1 MAFQA
6 GTQVRPELGRAD
18 LSGFERSG
26 QYIGQALANLGAQI
40 GGAIKDK
47 REKKEEARLSKQAA
61 EMVLGLSDQYGLGI
75 DNMDDAKTAVEVF
88 GGGKNAVV
96 TLSAL
101 AKSFQPDPEVPSTV
115 SSSEMKNYLDIVSGM
130 GFNAEDLYVR
140 DGELYHSDVGQDTLL
155 TQGQKDMI
163 LSTEAGRNFV
173 NRSQNRYNTITI
185 TGQKPTGTYTEGP
198 VTGTERAPVTG
209 AQQGPSR
216 TGPYPIY
223 FGM

>member
-1 MAFQA
+1 MAFQV

-26 QYIGQALANLGAQI
+26 QYIGQALANLGAQV

-101 AKSFQPDPEVPSTV
+101 AKSFQPDTEGPSTV
-115 SSSEMKNYLDIVSGM
+115 SSSEMQNFSEIVSSM
-130 GFNAEDLYVR
+130 GLNPEDLYVR
-140 DGELYHSDVGQDTLL
+140 DGELYHSDFGQDTLL
-155 TQGQKDMI
+155 TQGQKDII
-163 LSTEAGRNFV
+163 LSTESGRNLF
-173 NRSQNRYNTITI
+173 NQSQNRYNALTI
-185 TGQKPTGTYTEGP
+185 TGQKPTS
-198 VTGTERAPVTG
+198 A
-209 AQQGPSR
+209 
-216 TGPYPIY
+216 

>member
-1 MAFQA
+1 MAFQV

-26 QYIGQALANLGAQI
+26 QYIGQALANLGAQV

-101 AKSFQPDPEVPSTV
+101 AKSFQPDTEGPSTV
-115 SSSEMKNYLDIVSGM
+115 SSSEMQNFSDIVDSM
-130 GFNAEDLYVR
+130 GFTPANLYVKN
-140 DGELYHSDVGQDTLL
+140 GELYHSDVGQDTLL
-155 TQGQKDMI
+155 TQGQKDII
-163 LSTEAGRNFV
+163 LSTESGRNLF
-173 NRSQNRYNTITI
+173 NQSQNRYNALTI
-185 TGQKPTGTYTEGP
+185 TGQKPTS
-198 VTGTERAPVTG
+198 A
-209 AQQGPSR
+209 
-216 TGPYPIY
+216 

>member
-1 MAFQA
+1 MAFQV

-26 QYIGQALANLGAQI
+26 QYIGQALANLGAQV

-101 AKSFQPDPEVPSTV
+101 AKSFQPDTEGPSTV
-115 SSSEMKNYLDIVSGM
+115 SSSEMQNFSEILDSM
-130 GFNAEDLYVR
+130 ALKAQNLYVR
-140 DGELYHSDVGQDTLL
+140 DGELYHSDFGQDTLL
-155 TQGQKDMI
+155 TQGQKDII
-163 LSTEAGRNFV
+163 LSTESGRNLF
-173 NRSQNRYNTITI
+173 NQSQNRYNALTI
-185 TGQKPTGTYTEGP
+185 TGQKPTS
-198 VTGTERAPVTG
+198 A
-209 AQQGPSR
+209 
-216 TGPYPIY
+216 

>member
-1 MAFQA
+1 MAFQV

-18 LSGFERSG
+18 LSGFERSS
-26 QYIGQALANLGAQI
+26 QYIGQALANLGAQV

-101 AKSFQPDPEVPSTV
+101 AKSFQPDTEGPSTV
-115 SSSEMKNYLDIVSGM
+115 SSSEMQNFSEIVSSM
-130 GFNAEDLYVR
+130 GLNPEDLYVR
-140 DGELYHSDVGQDTLL
+140 DGELYHSDFGQDTLL
-155 TQGQKDMI
+155 TQGQKDII
-163 LSTEAGRNFV
+163 LSTESGRNLF
-173 NRSQNRYNTITI
+173 NQSQNRYNALTI
-185 TGQKPTGTYTEGP
+185 TGQKPTS
-198 VTGTERAPVTG
+198 A
-209 AQQGPSR
+209 
-216 TGPYPIY
+216 

>member
-1 MAFQA
+1 MAFQV

-26 QYIGQALANLGAQI
+26 QYIGQALANLGAQV

-101 AKSFQPDPEVPSTV
+101 AKSFQPDTEGPSTV
-115 SSSEMKNYLDIVSGM
+115 SSSEMQNFSDIVDSM
-130 GFNAEDLYVR
+130 GFTPANLYVKN
-140 DGELYHSDVGQDTLL
+140 GELYHSDFGQDTLL
-155 TQGQKDMI
+155 TQGQKDII
-163 LSTEAGRNFV
+163 LSTESGRNLF
-173 NRSQNRYNTITI
+173 NQSQNRYNALTI
-185 TGQKPTGTYTEGP
+185 TGQKPTS
-198 VTGTERAPVTG
+198 A
-209 AQQGPSR
+209 
-216 TGPYPIY
+216 

>member
-1 MAFQA
+1 MAFQV

-26 QYIGQALANLGAQI
+26 QYIGQALANLGAQV

-101 AKSFQPDPEVPSTV
+101 AKSFQPDTEGPSTV
-115 SSSEMKNYLDIVSGM
+115 SSSEMQNFSDIVDSM
-130 GFNAEDLYVR
+130 GFTPANLYVR
-140 DGELYHSDVGQDTLL
+140 DGELYHSDFGQDTLL
-155 TQGQKDMI
+155 TQGQKDII
-163 LSTEAGRNFV
+163 LSTESGRNLF
-173 NRSQNRYNTITI
+173 NQSQNRYNALTI
-185 TGQKPTGTYTEGP
+185 TGQKPTS
-198 VTGTERAPVTG
+198 A
-209 AQQGPSR
+209 
-216 TGPYPIY
+216 